1 MARPT
6 PDPLF
11 GAGFDATAFRAA
23 IRNAMVMGLPNAT
36 AEKAT
41 FRWTAVKTFADDDPA
56 GKPYSWTSSPTTTTT
71 HADVQVPVAWEFSAR
86 PAASLDTTIG
96 QFDASRVEIT
106 ILDVDYEDVEG
117 ADQVLMG
124 QNTYNI
130 EFIAPP
136 QGLFEVTVYK
146 IYAVAQ
152 DES

>member
-11 GAGFDATAFRAA
+11 GADFDATAFRDA
-23 IRNAMVMGLPNAT
+23 IRNTMVMGLPNAT
-36 AEKAT
+36 SEKAT
-41 FRWTAVKTFADDDPA
+41 FRWTTQKTYAVDDPA
-56 GKPYSWTSSPTTTTT
+56 GKPYSWTAAPATTTT

-86 PAASLDTTIG
+86 PASSLDTTIG

-117 ADQVLMG
+117 ADQIIMG
-124 QNTYNI
+124 GNTYNL
-130 EFIAPP
+130 EFVAPP

-146 IYAVAQ
+146 LYAIAQ